1 MIKEIEI
8 QGCVTVPEEVSMDE
22 FIDEFIAF
30 IEKNE
35 WSIGGGYKTIIDG
48 YYMNG
53 DGTRGKS
60 ILDE

>member
-22 FIDEFIAF
+22 FIDEFIAL

-35 WSIGGGYKTIIDG
+35 WIFGGGYKTIIDG

>member
-8 QGCVTVPEEVSMDE
+8 QVCVTVPEEVSMDE

-35 WSIGGGYKTIIDG
+35 WSFGGGYKTIIDG